1 MSSGNVT
8 VSCDLNQQI
17 AKHTGGVKCGEDALS
32 DVETMLKMNKL
43 AILAC
48 KDAPD
53 HAEQLEEFKKALVVG
68 EKRKKDIE
76 NKIHFHRLM
85 VMLFN
90 TFRAVIN
97 GRSDKRVL
105 KMVAE
110 KIKEAIQE
118 LLAGIEEL
126 IPYGSDFY
134 TEEEYRLISNAL
146 MKEYQAWS
154 PLCDHMEDSII
165 VPVD

>member
-1 MSSGNVT
+1 MT
-8 VSCDLNQQI
+8 TTISCDLNEQI

-32 DVETMLKMNKL
+32 DVVTLLKMNKL
-43 AILAC
+43 AILSC
-48 KDAPD
+48 QDDP
-53 HAEQLEEFKKALVVG
+53 EQLEEFKKALVVG

-76 NKIHFHRLM
+76 NKIHFHKLM
-85 VMLFN
+85 IMLFN
-90 TFRAVIN
+90 TFRAVVN

-105 KMVAE
+105 TLVAE
-110 KIKEAIQE
+110 KIKEAIHE

-126 IPYGSDFY
+126 LPYGSEFY

-154 PLCDHMEDSII
+154 PLCDHMKNSLI

>member
-1 MSSGNVT
+1 MT
-8 VSCDLNQQI
+8 TTTTISCDLNQQI

-32 DVETMLKMNKL
+32 DVVTMLKMNKL
-43 AILAC
+43 AIFASQ
-48 KDAPD
+48 DDP
-53 HAEQLEEFKKALVVG
+53 EQQEEFKKALVVG

-76 NKIHFHRLM
+76 NKIHFHKLM
-85 VMLFN
+85 IMLFN

-97 GRSDKRVL
+97 GRSEKRVL

-146 MKEYQAWS
+146 MKEYKAWS
-154 PLCDHMEDSII
+154 PLCDHTQDSII